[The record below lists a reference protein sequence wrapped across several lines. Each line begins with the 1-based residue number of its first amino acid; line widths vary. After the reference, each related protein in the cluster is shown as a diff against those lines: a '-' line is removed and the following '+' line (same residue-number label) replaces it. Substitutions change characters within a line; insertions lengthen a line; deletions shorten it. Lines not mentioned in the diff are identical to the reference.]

1 MTRNGKGVRRSIIE
15 IQNDYDAGINN
26 DLEKLM
32 TAWAYIKALPP
43 TDPNSFFVIGGYHGE
58 PFAGEG
64 ATNPEWWGGYC
75 NHQNV
80 LFPTWHRVYVY
91 MLEKAL
97 QATPGCEDVMQPYWD
112 ETDSYSTTYGIPR
125 ALTAPKFT
133 FKGAFP
139 QCLRDKGIV
148 PDDNNAIDNP
158 LASFTFPK
166 KITDQVNNDDSV
178 YSKPLGYQ
186 TVRYPL
192 SGLVGT
198 PQAQANTYA
207 YNANFFDPNANI
219 ALLNANVLQ
228 WLNNVTYYIP
238 GCGAEDA
245 GTARPA
251 GIAKAFSD
259 CLDAPIYTIFSNTQS
274 AAYYG
279 KGYTALEHP
288 HNDIHLAVGG
298 FNLPK
303 GINNG
308 GYDLSQLPDANG
320 DMGEN
325 DTAGLDPIFFFHHC
339 NIDRV
344 FWLWQQKQGFTEIFD
359 IIEDPADPG
368 TSNGFNGGNGQGP
381 ANGQTENETLTMSTA
396 LKPFIKTGTT
406 YFTSEDCI
414 NIESQLNYTYSD
426 GSLSQNDVAA
436 AARAARA
443 ADSKRSDLHLY
454 ISGLSRGGIKGS
466 FIVGVYATKG
476 DDTRYLVGYQSV
488 LSRWDVGGCANCQA
502 HLGISGV
509 VSLNQ
514 YTEEEVSGMKFHLE
528 IFGREKQNT
537 ERFKQFRT
545 LVALD
550 TPPYKLEVR

>member
-1 MTRNGKGVRRSIIE
+1 MKKNGIGVRRSIIE

-43 TDPNSFFVIGGYHGE
+43 TDPNSFFLIGGYHGE

-91 MLEKAL
+91 KLEKAL
-97 QATPGCEDVMQPYWD
+97 QTTPGCEDVMQPYWD

-133 FKGAFP
+133 FKGEFP

-158 LASFTFPK
+158 LASFIFPK
-166 KITDQVNNDDSV
+166 EITDLVNNDDSV
-178 YSKPLGYQ
+178 YSKPQGYQ

-198 PQAQANTYA
+198 PEAQATTYE

-238 GCGAEDA
+238 GCGPGD
-245 GTARPA
+245 GTTQQA

-259 CLDAPIYTIFSNTQS
+259 CLDAPTYTIFSNTQS

-279 KGYTALEHP
+279 QGYTALEHP

-298 FNLPK
+298 FTLPA

-308 GYDLSQLPDANG
+308 GYDASQLPDANG

-344 FWLWQQKQGFTEIFD
+344 FWLWQQKQGFTERFD
-359 IIEDPADPG
+359 IIEDPADLG
-368 TSNGFNGGNGQGP
+368 TSNGFNGGAGQGP
-381 ANGQTENETLTMSTA
+381 ANGQTENEKLTMTTA
-396 LKPFIKTGTT
+396 LKPFIKADTT

-414 NIESQLNYTYSD
+414 DIESQLNYTYSD
-426 GSLSQNDVAA
+426 GSLSQNDVVA

-443 ADSKRSDLHLY
+443 VKSKRSDLHLY

-476 DDTRYLVGYQSV
+476 DGKRYLVGYQSV

-502 HLGISGV
+502 HLGISGA

-514 YTEEEVSGMKFHLE
+514 YTKEEVSGMKFHLE

-537 ERFKQFRT
+537 ERFKQFRA
-545 LVALD
+545 LVAAD

>member
-1 MTRNGKGVRRSIIE
+1 MTRNGIGVRRSIIE
-15 IQNDYDAGINN
+15 IQNDYDAGTNN

-91 MLEKAL
+91 KLEKAL
-97 QATPGCEDVMQPYWD
+97 QTTPGCEDVMQPYWD

-166 KITDQVNNDDSV
+166 KITDLVNNDDSV
-178 YSKPLGYQ
+178 YSKPQGYQ

-198 PQAQANTYA
+198 PQAQATTYE

-238 GCGAEDA
+238 GCGPGD
-245 GTARPA
+245 GTTRPA

-259 CLDAPIYTIFSNTQS
+259 CLDAPNYTIFSNTQS

-344 FWLWQQKQGFTEIFD
+344 FWLWQQKQGFTERFD
-359 IIEDPADPG
+359 IIEDPADLG
-368 TSNGFNGGNGQGP
+368 TSNGFNDGAGQGP
-381 ANGQTENETLTMSTA
+381 ANGQTENETLTMTTA
-396 LKPFIKTGTT
+396 LKPFIKTDTT

-426 GSLSQNDVAA
+426 GSLSENDVVA
-436 AARAARA
+436 AARAAKVV
-443 ADSKRSDLHLY
+443 DSKRSDLHLY

-502 HLGISGV
+502 HLGISGA